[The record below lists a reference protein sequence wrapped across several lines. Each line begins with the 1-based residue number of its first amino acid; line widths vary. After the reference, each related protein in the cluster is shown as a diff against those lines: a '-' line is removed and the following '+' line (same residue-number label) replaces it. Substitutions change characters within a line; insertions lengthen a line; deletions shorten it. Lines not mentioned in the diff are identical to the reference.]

1 MDSIIKEQ
9 SNEYI
14 IKLEVKE
21 ISNILNNFEVLKRLN
36 LLNHDDDRETL
47 FNRFDMQLFFG
58 PLLAGI
64 ISKKSKLINME
75 KKDLR
80 KFQRKFNSIFPNKYS
95 VEIEN
100 YEYYEYLYKE
110 DFRKTIKKM
119 KRAINKLH
127 NSKKFAYNNPI
138 NKK

>member
-100 YEYYEYLYKE
+100 YEYLYLNEKYFTKA
-110 DFRKTIKKM
+110 M
-119 KRAINKLH
+119 KNINKLH